1 MGIGQRSLDVLHKR
15 KQEKLS
21 AADIELI
28 VTDSGHGVF
37 SCSKYLVVPRIRWA
51 IDRIDHEC
59 DLLAMSKTG
68 YLHEIEIKVSRSD
81 LLADKRKN
89 HTHASPIIKRLWFA
103 VPVEMAAF
111 ARDNIPAAAGLVV
124 CDSSRSWVVRRPTF
138 AGRSKPLPSVRE
150 KMHAMLAIRYWNERA
165 RDRKRLI
172 KARARSK

>member
-81 LLADKRKN
+81 LLADKPQMVVLNKADTRQDLDEV
-89 HTHASPIIKRLWFA
+89 AIALAKRLGLEVLVISGVSGQGIKELEDRLFLA
-103 VPVEMAAF
+103 VYPQ
-111 ARDNIPAAAGLVV
+111 N
-124 CDSSRSWVVRRPTF
+124 
-138 AGRSKPLPSVRE
+138 
-150 KMHAMLAIRYWNERA
+150 
-165 RDRKRLI
+165 
-172 KARARSK
+172 